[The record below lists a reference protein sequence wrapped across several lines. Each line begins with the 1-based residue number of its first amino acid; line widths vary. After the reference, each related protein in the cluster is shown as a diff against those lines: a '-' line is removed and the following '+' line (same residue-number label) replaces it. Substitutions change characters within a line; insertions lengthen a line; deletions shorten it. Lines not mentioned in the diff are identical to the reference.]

1 MLRRLLKYI
10 INTHNIT
17 KINGGLMKKVTV
29 VKEAAAGNSKYYV
42 VKYTDGT
49 SKIVHYLTRELEKHL
64 EE

>member
-1 MLRRLLKYI
+1 
-10 INTHNIT
+10 
-17 KINGGLMKKVTV
+17 MKKVTV